1 MKVLTVSH
9 GEDFDAM
16 MFEQQYTIDLNLWN
30 RVVSG
35 EKISVTCGDETY
47 DINVTP
53 YEFGAVDPA
62 FVAMVRDFI
71 DYDSSKSSDFFLIQ
85 E

>member
-1 MKVLTVSH
+1 MKVLTVNY

-16 MFEQQYTIDLNLWN
+16 LFEQQYTIDLNLWN
-30 RVVSG
+30 RVKSG
-35 EKISVTCGDETY
+35 EVISVTCGDETY

-53 YEFGAVDPA
+53 YEFSAVDPA
-62 FVAMVRDFI
+62 FIDMVRDFI
-71 DYDSSKSSDFFLIQ
+71 DYDSSKSSNFFVIP